1 MALGE
6 SLGFSVTLSGF
17 VGLGA
22 ETPLYTVEFVIFLG
36 KRPLGLSVM
45 DKGKVES

>member
-1 MALGE
+1 MALGG

-22 ETPLYTVEFVIFLG
+22 ETPLYTVGFCY
-36 KRPLGLSVM
+36 LSGEEAIRTFCYGQ
-45 DKGKVES
+45 KQS